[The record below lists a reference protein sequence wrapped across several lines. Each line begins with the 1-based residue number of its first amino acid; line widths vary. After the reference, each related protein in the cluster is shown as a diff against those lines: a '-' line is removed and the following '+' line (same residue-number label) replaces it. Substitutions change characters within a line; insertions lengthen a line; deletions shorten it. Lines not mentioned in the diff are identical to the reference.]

1 MTLSELEVLRACQQ
15 GDSAQFGV
23 LYDMYFDRVYR
34 FIYYKTFHTE
44 TAEDLT
50 SQTFMKALEHIVDY
64 DQAKGSFL
72 NWIYQIARHTVIDH
86 YRQVKP
92 QLSIDDMW
100 DLQSKQDIALD
111 VERVQLIEK
120 IQNYLQT
127 LNSEQREI
135 ITLRLW
141 EGFTYKEIAKVLG
154 KTEASCKMMYL
165 RAVTKMQEQIILV
178 LFLVII
184 NYLYEHIL

>member
-1 MTLSELEVLRACQQ
+1 MNLSEPQALQACQQ
-15 GDSAQFGV
+15 GDSTQFGV

-34 FIYYKTFHTE
+34 FVYYKTFHTE

-50 SQTFMKALEHIVDY
+50 SQIFMKALEHIVDY
-64 DQAKGSFL
+64 NQAKGSFL
-72 NWIYQIARHTVIDH
+72 NWIYQIARHTVIDY

-92 QLSIDDMW
+92 QLSIDDVW
-100 DLQSKQDIALD
+100 DLQSKQDVALD
-111 VERVQLIEK
+111 VERSHLIEK
-120 IQNYLQT
+120 IQDYLQT

-141 EGFTYKEIAKVLG
+141 EGFTYKEIAKILS

-178 LFLVII
+178 LFLAII
-184 NYLYEHIL
+184 NYLSI

>member
-1 MTLSELEVLRACQQ
+1 MNLNESQALQACQQ
-15 GDSAQFGV
+15 GDSTQFGV

-50 SQTFMKALEHIVDY
+50 SQTFMKSLEHIGGY
-64 DQAKGSFL
+64 DETKGSFL

-92 QLSIDDMW
+92 QLSIDDVW
-100 DLQSKQDIALD
+100 DLQSKQDIAVD

-135 ITLRLW
+135 LTMRLW

-165 RAVTKMQEQIILV
+165 RAVTKIQEQIILV
-178 LFLVII
+178 LFLVVI
-184 NYLYEHIL
+184 NYLSI